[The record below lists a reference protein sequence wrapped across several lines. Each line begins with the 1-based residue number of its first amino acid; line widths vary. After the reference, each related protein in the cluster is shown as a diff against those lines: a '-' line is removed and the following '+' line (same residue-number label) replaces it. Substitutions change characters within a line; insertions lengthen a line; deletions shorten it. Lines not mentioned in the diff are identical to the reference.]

1 MPLFRWLRTSLKIPS
16 DPPGKDSKGN
26 GVDDCDLII
35 RSRPEFGGGS
45 VRLPPCVARW
55 TRPPLPTTCVWPSW
69 TWARAS
75 TVAIGTV
82 AKDSQCVSSKCTLQL
97 YVGFFIMYA
106 CVWTADWGHLRGDC
120 SGGSLDARHKDRC
133 RVEFR
138 SVHGGRWFDPLS
150 SQKDASSKLFS
161 YCKSWRT
168 RDYADALL
176 CVRGGVELGF
186 LSTNDCRSR
195 SC

>member
-97 YVGFFIMYA
+97 DVGGFYV
-106 CVWTADWGHLRGDC
+106 CVCVDGRLGPFARRLLRWLFGRP
-120 SGGSLDARHKDRC
+120 SQGQMSRGISVSVR
-133 RVEFR
+133 R
-138 SVHGGRWFDPLS
+138 SVVRPTFEPKGC
-150 SQKDASSKLFS
+150 LF
-161 YCKSWRT
+161 KIV
-168 RDYADALL
+168 LIL
-176 CVRGGVELGF
+176 
-186 LSTNDCRSR
+186 
-195 SC
+195 